1 MDRLKIL
8 LRLKGGEGGL
18 GYLRFDGLN
27 HLMFW
32 VDKYDF

>member
-8 LRLKGGEGGL
+8 LRLKGGGGL